1 MSGTA
6 PGEDLGEVAAALV
19 EVAATLVRHLP
30 QRQGVSLT
38 TLTTLGR
45 LEREGPARLTALAA
59 AEGVAQPS
67 MTQLIQRLQQRGLVE
82 RVRDPEDGRACL
94 IAVTDTGQRL
104 LAEHRRSRDIWL
116 TGLVANLPAAERE
129 ALGSA
134 LRVATPIVR
143 KMIPHFE
150 EVPDG
155 YRGSD
160 TAGR

>member
-1 MSGTA
+1 
-6 PGEDLGEVAAALV
+6 
-19 EVAATLVRHLP
+19 
-30 QRQGVSLT
+30 
-38 TLTTLGR
+38 
-45 LEREGPARLTALAA
+45 A

-67 MTQLIQRLQQRGLVE
+67 MTQLVQRLQQRGLVE

-94 IAVTDTGQRL
+94 IAISDTGRLL
-104 LAEHRRSRDIWL
+104 LAEHRRSRDVWL
-116 TGLVANLPAAERE
+116 TGLVANLPGAERE

-143 KMIPHFE
+143 KMIRQIE